1 MKYWIRLKN
10 LKEENSQKV
19 WIGLLVTILK
29 LLLLIICKTTEQL
42 LSLFF

>member
-19 WIGLLVTILK
+19 WIGLFIY
-29 LLLLIICKTTEQL
+29 LLFIKNIFIQDNPF
-42 LSLFF
+42 S